1 MIEVIEKS
9 KCCGCSACM
18 QICPK
23 QCISMERDEE
33 GFFYPQVNQSACIDC
48 GLCANICHELHPFE
62 KQKPLQVY
70 AAINKNNDIRIKS
83 SSGGIFSHLAE
94 NVISRYNGVV
104 FGAKFDANWQVII
117 DYSETTEVLELFR
130 GSKYVQA
137 QVGTSYVDTERFL
150 KEGRIVL
157 FSGTPC
163 QIAGLHHFLRRK
175 YDNLLTVDVVC
186 HGVPSPKVWDRYLS
200 EITDNLKNTIQRI
213 EFRDKE
219 NGWKRYSLAI
229 DYVKQG
235 EYVHESSW
243 HKTNSYMQAF
253 LKNLIL
259 RPSCYACKAKY
270 GRSGSDI
277 TIADFWGIQQIN
289 PGMDDDK
296 GTGLVMI
303 NTEKGAKMIDFSQI
317 LFHEE
322 KYDDAL
328 QYNPAIEKSVVAHPN
343 RNLFFRKLDKSKSV
357 VRLIEKQLRPSLA
370 RRIKR
375 RIKGLFSSRQ

>member
-1 MIEVIEKS
+1 MISSLNKKNCS
-9 KCCGCSACM
+9 GCGACS
-18 QICPK
+18 QKCPK
-23 QCISMERDEE
+23 QCIKMVADEE

-62 KQKPLQVY
+62 KKTPLQVY

-83 SSGGIFSHLAE
+83 SSGGIFSLLAE
-94 NVISRYNGVV
+94 NVINRDNGVV

-117 DYSETTEVLELFR
+117 DYSETTEGLELFR

-137 QVGTSYVDTERFL
+137 QVGTSYIDAERFL

-186 HGVPSPKVWDRYLS
+186 HGVPSPKVWDRYLC

-219 NGWKRYSLAI
+219 NGWKRFSLAI

-243 HKTNSYMQAF
+243 HKANSYMQAF
-253 LKNLIL
+253 LKNMIL

-328 QYNPAIEKSVVAHPN
+328 KYNPAIEKSVVAHPN

>member
-1 MIEVIEKS
+1 MIEVVEKS
-9 KCCGCSACM
+9 NCCGCTACV

-33 GFFYPQVNQSACIDC
+33 GFFYPQVNQSVCIDC
-48 GLCANICHELHPFE
+48 GLCANICHELHPFD
-62 KQKPLQVY
+62 KRKPQKLY
-70 AAINKNNDIRIKS
+70 AAINRNNDIRIKS
-83 SSGGIFSHLAE
+83 SSGGIFSLFAE
-94 NVISRYNGVV
+94 NVINRDNGVV
-104 FGAKFDANWQVII
+104 FGAKFDVNWQVII
-117 DYSETTEVLELFR
+117 AHTETIEGLEAFR

-137 QVGTSYVDTERFL
+137 QIGTSYIKAEHFL
-150 KEGRIVL
+150 KEGRKVL
-157 FSGTPC
+157 FTGTPC

-175 YDNLLTVDVVC
+175 YDNLLTIDVVC

-219 NGWKRYSLAI
+219 NGWKHYSLAI

-243 HKTNSYMQAF
+243 HKDNSYMQAF
-253 LKNLIL
+253 LRNMIL
-259 RPSCYACKAKY
+259 RPSCYNCKAKC

-277 TIADFWGIQQIN
+277 TIADFWGIQLIN
-289 PGMDDDK
+289 PEMDDDK

-317 LFHEE
+317 IFHEE
-322 KYDDAL
+322 KYEDAL
-328 QYNPAIEKSVVAHPN
+328 KYNPAIEKSVVAHLN

-357 VRLIEKQLRPSLA
+357 IELIEKQLRPSFT
-370 RRIKR
+370 RRIQR
-375 RIKGLFSSRQ
+375 RIKGLFSSRP